1 MSLDADRQWMERC
14 LSLARS
20 TPQRPSPNP
29 RVACVIVRGDQVV
42 GEGVHL
48 GAGQPHAEVLALQ
61 QAGSL
66 AKGAT
71 LYVNLEP
78 CNHYGR
84 TPPCTEAILAAGIRR
99 VVVGMQD
106 PNPLVAGKGI
116 RRLQEAGVEVTV
128 GVLEQ
133 DCQELNEGFA
143 FAIVR
148 KQCFGLLKYAMTLDG
163 KSAATTG
170 HSQWISNPLARE
182 WVHRQRAWHDAV
194 IVGSQTVWHDNPR
207 LTCRLPDFQG
217 SQPLRVV
224 LSRSLNLPPVAHL
237 WQVEEAP
244 TLVITEATE
253 AHPLWGALA
262 RQGVELLHLDR
273 VTPARAAQVLFERG
287 CLSALWECGGTLAWA
302 ALKDGAIQKVAAFI
316 APKILGG
323 ANAPTPVEGEGI
335 PEVNQSWQLL
345 EPQLQTLGDNWLI
358 SGKLAPFPLAAEA
371 GLASS

>member
-1 MSLDADRQWMERC
+1 MNSDRQWIERC

-42 GEGVHL
+42 GEGVHP

-66 AKGAT
+66 AQGAT

-133 DCQELNEGFA
+133 ECQELNEGFA
-143 FAIVR
+143 FAIVQKR
-148 KQCFGLLKYAMTLDG
+148 CFGLLKYAMTLDG

-170 HSQWISNPLARE
+170 RSRWISNPLARE

-194 IVGSQTVWHDNPR
+194 IVGSGTVWHDNPH

-237 WQVEEAP
+237 WRAEEAP

-253 AHPLWGALA
+253 AHPLWGSLA
-262 RQGVELLHLDR
+262 KQGVELLHLDQ

-302 ALKDGAIQKVAAFI
+302 ALKDAAIQKVAAFI

-323 ANAPTPVEGEGI
+323 DDAPTPVGGEGI
-335 PEVNQSWQLL
+335 PDVNQSWQLL
-345 EPQLQTLGDNWLI
+345 EPQLQTVGDNWLI
-358 SGKLAPFPLAAEA
+358 TGKILPSGADDSGE
-371 GLASS
+371 

>member
-1 MSLDADRQWMERC
+1 MISDQQWMERC

-29 RVACVIVRGDQVV
+29 RVSCVIVQGDRVV
-42 GEGVHL
+42 GEGIHP

-66 AKGAT
+66 ARGAT

-116 RRLQEAGVEVTV
+116 RRLQEAGIDVTV
-128 GVLEQ
+128 GVLERE
-133 DCQELNEGFA
+133 CQELNEGFA

-148 KQCFGLLKYAMTLDG
+148 QQCFGLLKYAMTLDG
-163 KSAATTG
+163 KSAAATG
-170 HSQWISNPLARE
+170 HSRWISNSPARQ
-182 WVHRQRAWHDAV
+182 WVHQQRAWHDAV
-194 IVGSQTVWHDNPR
+194 IVGSRTVWQDNPR
-207 LTCRLPDFQG
+207 LTCRLAELQG

-244 TLVITEATE
+244 TLVITEAPKI
-253 AHPLWGALA
+253 HPLWGSLA
-262 RQGVELLHLDR
+262 EQGVELLHLPQ
-273 VTPARAAQVLFERG
+273 VTPSRVAQVLFQRG

-323 ANAPTPVEGEGI
+323 AAAPTPVAGEGI
-335 PEVNQSWQLL
+335 PDVNQSWQLVEPRL
-345 EPQLQTLGDNWLI
+345 ETLGDNWLI
-358 SGKLAPFPLAAEA
+358 IGKI
-371 GLASS
+371 SSSVGHSNLLK

>member
-1 MSLDADRQWMERC
+1 MISDQQWMERC

-29 RVACVIVRGDQVV
+29 RVSCVIVQGDRVV
-42 GEGVHL
+42 GEGVHP

-66 AKGAT
+66 ARGAT

-116 RRLQEAGVEVTV
+116 RRLQEAGIDVTV
-128 GVLEQ
+128 GVLERE
-133 DCQELNEGFA
+133 CQELNEGFA

-148 KQCFGLLKYAMTLDG
+148 QQCFGLLKYAMTLDG
-163 KSAATTG
+163 KSAAATG
-170 HSQWISNPLARE
+170 HSRWISNSLARQ
-182 WVHRQRAWHDAV
+182 WVHQQRAWHDAV
-194 IVGSQTVWHDNPR
+194 IVGSRTVWQDNPR
-207 LTCRLPDFQG
+207 LTCRLAELQG

-244 TLVITEATE
+244 TLVITEAPKI
-253 AHPLWGALA
+253 HPLWG
-262 RQGVELLHLDR
+262 
-273 VTPARAAQVLFERG
+273 
-287 CLSALWECGGTLAWA
+287 S
-302 ALKDGAIQKVAAFI
+302 
-316 APKILGG
+316 
-323 ANAPTPVEGEGI
+323 
-335 PEVNQSWQLL
+335 
-345 EPQLQTLGDNWLI
+345 
-358 SGKLAPFPLAAEA
+358 
-371 GLASS
+371 LASRG

>member
-1 MSLDADRQWMERC
+1 MDADRQWMERC

-182 WVHRQRAWHDAV
+182 WVHRQRAWHDTV

-262 RQGVELLHLDR
+262 KQGVELLHLDR